1 MTSPRELEASVAQRI
16 LAARKALE
24 SGKLNLPPELDHCAN
39 ELLSAPLTITG
50 LVDTSGLSPQT
61 IALAKSAGM
70 AFALQDD
77 AERKSPTQTTP
88 SIPMSEIQ
96 SVLFE
101 HFSNLFGALVGRA
114 ATLVKDESEIR
125 NRMMSRI
132 SEEPHKFRDMTIN
145 AMDALGDFY
154 NSHSMDMFRDAK
166 TLGGMRLVTGGQR
179 MFGPS
184 ALNAVRIT
192 GLYADTQL
200 IPDPVYPFMHGSLGL
215 NAEPLQLA
223 IQLFDIL
230 KLRPLVDLELPV
242 PPVFVFPSFEEQ
254 LEERDAQTKLGL
266 EELAMRLLGPL
277 CDGTMTGLKDVF
289 EYAQKRE
296 TAFLSS
302 LMGSGLFVPPNEAP
316 GGRWSAEE
324 AAKLYISALEGIRST
339 DYLNTLK
346 GLPTGVLLAN
356 ATFERI
362 RPQYHLQENAA
373 ELGAQPL
380 FSQAVHWH
388 YFERIAEAKAAELH
402 AKNVI
407 SQQSLHTLRSVQDDS
422 LSWLANIPVETLASL
437 ISQGEHRWLREEL
450 DKVTKHLNHD
460 GELDSNEMIR
470 EVNHGLAMLVQ
481 RQQEALKEIERKHA
495 PKIASIMTGGMTG
508 LGVSASAFLIPS
520 LSPYLGVAM
529 PLVGAAAAIGGA
541 AVGMVKDKAAELTEK
556 RLLKHSMLG
565 VLATVRPK

>member
-1 MTSPRELEASVAQRI
+1 MTYSRELEASVAQRI

-24 SGKLNLPPELDHCAN
+24 NGKLNFPPELGYCAN

-70 AFALQDD
+70 AFALQGD
-77 AERKSPTQTTP
+77 AERKSPTQATP

-96 SVLFE
+96 SELFE
-101 HFSNLFGALVGRA
+101 HFSTLFGALVGRA

-125 NRMMSRI
+125 NRMMSRV
-132 SEEPHKFRDMTIN
+132 SEEPHKFREMTTN
-145 AMDALGDFY
+145 AMDALGEFY
-154 NSHSMDMFRDAK
+154 NNHSMVMFQHAK
-166 TLGGMRLVTGGQR
+166 SLGGMRLVTGGQR

-215 NAEPLQLA
+215 NAAQLQLA
-223 IQLFDIL
+223 IQLFEVL

-242 PPVFVFPSFEEQ
+242 PPVFVFPSFEER
-254 LEERDAQTKLGL
+254 LEEHDAHTKLGL

-277 CDGTMTGLKDVF
+277 CVGTMTGLRDVF
-289 EYAQKRE
+289 EYAKKRE

-302 LMGSGLFVPPNEAP
+302 LMGSGLFVPPNELP
-316 GGRWSAEE
+316 GGRWTPEE
-324 AAKLYISALEGIRST
+324 AARLYISALEGIRSAA
-339 DYLNTLK
+339 DVNTLK
-346 GLPTGVLLAN
+346 SLPTGVLLAN

-362 RPQYHLQENAA
+362 RPQYHLQENAT

-388 YFERIAEAKAAELH
+388 YFERIAEANATELH
-402 AKNVI
+402 AKNAI

-437 ISQGEHRWLREEL
+437 ILQGEHRWLREEL

-460 GELDSNEMIR
+460 GEFDSNEMIR

-481 RQQEALKEIERKHA
+481 RQQEALNEIERKHA
-495 PKIASIMTGGMTG
+495 PKIASIMTGGVTG

-556 RLLKHSMLG
+556 RQLKHSMLG
-565 VLATVRPK
+565 VLATVRPT

>member
-1 MTSPRELEASVAQRI
+1 MTSSRELEASVAQRI

-24 SGKLNLPPELDHCAN
+24 NGKLKFPPELSHCAD

-50 LVDTSGLSPQT
+50 LVDTSGLSRQT
-61 IALAKSAGM
+61 MTLAKSAGM

-77 AERKSPTQTTP
+77 AERKEPTQKTP
-88 SIPMSEIQ
+88 SISMSEIQ
-96 SVLFE
+96 SQLFE
-101 HFSNLFGALVGRA
+101 HFSTLFGALVGRA
-114 ATLVKDESEIR
+114 ASLVKDESEIR
-125 NRMMSRI
+125 NRMMSRV
-132 SEEPHKFRDMTIN
+132 SEEPQKFREITTN
-145 AMDALGDFY
+145 AMNALGEFY
-154 NSHSMDMFRDAK
+154 DSHSMDMFRHAK
-166 TLGGMRLVTGGQR
+166 RLGGMRLVTGEQR

-215 NAEPLQLA
+215 NAVQLQLA
-223 IQLFDIL
+223 IQLFQIL
-230 KLRPLVDLELPV
+230 KLCPLVDLELPV

-254 LEERDAQTKLGL
+254 LEERDAHTKLGL

-289 EYAQKRE
+289 EYAKKRE
-296 TAFLSS
+296 AAFLSS
-302 LMGSGLFVPPNEAP
+302 LMASGLFVPPKESP
-316 GGRWSAEE
+316 GDRWTPEE
-324 AAKLYISALEGIRST
+324 AAGLYISALEGIRSN
-339 DYLNTLK
+339 DQLNTLK

-388 YFERIAEAKAAELH
+388 YFERIAEANATELR

-422 LSWLANIPVETLASL
+422 LSWLATIPVETLASL

-460 GELDSNEMIR
+460 GEFDSNEMIR

-481 RQQEALKEIERKHA
+481 RQREALKEIERKHA

-508 LGVSASAFLIPS
+508 LGLSASALLIPS
-520 LSPYLGVAM
+520 LSPYLGVAV
-529 PLVGAAAAIGGA
+529 PLASAAAAVGGA
-541 AVGMVKDKAAELTEK
+541 AVGMARDKAAELTEK
-556 RLLKHSMLG
+556 KQLKHSMLG
-565 VLATVRPK
+565 VLAMIRPT